1 MAFRFRL
8 QKVLDHRRRVE
19 ADAKRDF
26 NNAQQ
31 ATIQALKDLENL
43 YLAIDLARSKGH
55 QAVNGTTSA
64 STAPTLQHIDQF
76 IQGQK
81 IRIDRQRTKIR
92 EIKSEEERLQDVLIA
107 AARERKTLEKLY
119 ERHLQEYREVQN
131 RLEQAEADDLTTLR
145 FGRGEGP

>member
-19 ADAKRDF
+19 SEAKRSF
-26 NNAQQ
+26 IAAQQ
-31 ATIQALKDLENL
+31 ATVQALKDLESL
-43 YLAIDLARSKGH
+43 YLAIDHARSQGH
-55 QAVNGTTSA
+55 QAVRGESSPSTT
-64 STAPTLQHIDQF
+64 PMLQHIDHF

-81 IRIDRQRTKIR
+81 IRIERQRSKIR
-92 EIKSEEERLQDVLIA
+92 DIKSEEERLQDVLIA

-119 ERHLQEYREVQN
+119 ERHLQEYREFQN

>member
-19 ADAKRDF
+19 SDAKRDYIA
-26 NNAQQ
+26 AQQ
-31 ATIQALKDLENL
+31 ATGQALKELETL
-43 YLAIDLARSKGH
+43 YQAIDLARSKGH
-55 QAVNGTTSA
+55 QAVNGTSTA

-81 IRIDRQRTKIR
+81 IRIERQRLKIR
-92 EIKSEEERLQDVLIA
+92 EIKAEEERRQEILIA
-107 AARERKTLEKLY
+107 AARERKTMEKLF
-119 ERHLQEYREVQN
+119 ERHLKDYRELQN
-131 RLEQAEADDLTTLR
+131 RLEQAEADDLTVLR